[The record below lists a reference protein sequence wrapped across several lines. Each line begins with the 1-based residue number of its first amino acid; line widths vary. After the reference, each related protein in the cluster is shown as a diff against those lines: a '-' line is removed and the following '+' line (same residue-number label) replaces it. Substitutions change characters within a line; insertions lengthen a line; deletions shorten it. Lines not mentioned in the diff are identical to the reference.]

1 MDGIERITNQIT
13 EDVRQ
18 ETAQIEAQA
27 KKDAEG
33 IMARYEAQAAKESA
47 ELVARGQKAAD
58 ERVERLGSVA
68 RLEAKKV
75 VLAAKQEMVGE
86 AFELA
91 LEKLCALPEADYI
104 ALLSKLAGGAVKTGR
119 EQVILSQKD
128 RTRFGKQVVTKANE
142 LLGAKGGLKLSEEV
156 RPIKGGLIL
165 QGDRVEVNCSFE
177 TLVRLQR
184 EDMAAQVAQ
193 VLFGEAV

>member
-47 ELVARGQKAAD
+47 EIVARGHKAAD

-75 VLAAKQEMVGE
+75 ILAAKQEMVGE
-86 AFELA
+86 AFTLA
-91 LEKLCALPEADYI
+91 LEKLCTLPEEEYV
-104 ALLSKLAGGAVKTGR
+104 ALLAKLAAGAAKTGR

-128 RTRFGKQVVTKANE
+128 RTRFGKQVVTRANE

-156 RPIKGGLIL
+156 RPLKGGLVL

-184 EDMAAQVAQ
+184 EETAASVAQ
-193 VLFGEAV
+193 VLFAEAV

>member
-1 MDGIERITNQIT
+1 MEGIERITNQIT

-27 KKDAEG
+27 KEDAAK

-47 ELVARGQKAAD
+47 DIIARGRKAAD

-75 VLAAKQEMVGE
+75 LLGARQEMVGE
-86 AFELA
+86 AFDLA
-91 LEKLCALPEADYI
+91 LQKLCTLPEEDYV
-104 ALLSKLAGGAVKTGR
+104 ALLSKLAAGAAKTGR

-128 RTRFGKQVVTKANE
+128 RTRFGKQVVTAANE

-156 RPIKGGLIL
+156 RAIKGGLIV

-184 EDMAAQVAQ
+184 EEMAASVAQ